1 MNFKNTLTA
10 MILVAGAPDTALA
23 EKNDTDLRTCLQ
35 PFAGQL
41 VRVSCE
47 NIASLLRSV
56 ENQPVRPLATID
68 GKGGSQFNQINDAA
82 GHPVLYIYTPPGKK
96 PKKTT

>member
-1 MNFKNTLTA
+1 MSFKNTLIA
-10 MILVAGAPDTALA
+10 MSLVAGATGTALA
-23 EKNDTDLRTCLQ
+23 EKNGNDPRTCLQ